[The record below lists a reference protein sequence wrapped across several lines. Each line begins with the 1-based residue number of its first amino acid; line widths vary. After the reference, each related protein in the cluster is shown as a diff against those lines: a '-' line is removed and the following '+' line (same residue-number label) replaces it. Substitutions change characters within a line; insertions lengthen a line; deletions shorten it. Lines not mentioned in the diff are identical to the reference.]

1 MGKTEDESLGGE
13 VILGGKQQQQQLSI
27 HLKQE

>member
-13 VILGGKQQQQQLSI
+13 VILGGKKNNNNYQFI
-27 HLKQE
+27 